1 MYVSTASLWAGKW
14 RCPRGEYFQHLT
26 DHCLLRYRLYCEGQD
41 VGYSLVLDNVDIPR
55 RKQSINEIPD
65 YSHTREQKLLSCYKI
80 LIGGINLYG
89 GC

>member
-1 MYVSTASLWAGKW
+1 MCQQR
-14 RCPRGEYFQHLT
+14 RCGQGSGVGPRGEYFQHLT

-41 VGYSLVLDNVDIPR
+41 VGYSLVLVNVDIPR

-65 YSHTREQKLLSCYKI
+65 YSHAREQKLLSCYKI